1 MRDKAEK
8 RVDVEVWRA
17 QRRELGSPGDL
28 QFRLRNPF
36 QDQVS
41 PGQDGPGAQREGAIE
56 DGGGT
61 AEEGSEEPKS
71 PGESPL
77 PFLNSSCS
85 SWGQTGKT
93 TGWGDHF
100 RALEGAGGTSG
111 MG

>member
-8 RVDVEVWRA
+8 RVEVEVWRA
-17 QRRELGSPGDL
+17 QWRELGSPGDL
-28 QFRLRNPF
+28 QFWLRNPF

-41 PGQDGPGAQREGAIE
+41 PGQDSPGAQREGAIE
-56 DGGGT
+56 DGGAT

-77 PFLNSSCS
+77 PFLIPSCS
-85 SWGQTGKT
+85 SWSQTGKT

-100 RALEGAGGTSG
+100 RAPEGAGGTSG